1 MIKTIYI
8 KDFTYK
14 KEKYKFIKPL
24 RVVFNNFL
32 AQDLTTPHGEISI
45 PEVLGG
51 YTQKDP
57 FPEDPKELERIAKEY
72 LKTVWDE
79 FLLKKDT
86 EFTDLADIEY
96 RHSWIS
102 ILKH

>member
-24 RVVFNNFL
+24 RIVFNNFL
-32 AQDLTTPHGEISI
+32 AQDLKTQHGEMTI
-45 PEVLGG
+45 PETLGG

-57 FPEDPKELERIAKEY
+57 FPEDQKELEKIAKDY

-79 FLLKKDT
+79 FLLKKDID
-86 EFTDLADIEY
+86 FKDLADVEY

-102 ILKH
+102 LLKH

>member
-32 AQDLTTPHGEISI
+32 DMDCKTQHGEMSI

-57 FPEDPKELERIAKEY
+57 FPEDPKEMEKEAKDY

-79 FLLKKDT
+79 FLLKKPNELHDT
-86 EFTDLADIEY
+86 AEIKYRQAWIDL
-96 RHSWIS
+96 
-102 ILKH
+102 LKH